1 MDFTKASLN
10 NLAGK
15 YINEP
20 IQPRKD
26 RYIVA
31 VVKGKAIIRYPPATC
46 LTSIVSHV
54 CCNKERASPRYS
66 YCMVQGVTIRFC
78 MSVYIIISY

>member
-31 VVKGKAIIRYPPATC
+31 VIKGKAIIRYPPATC

-54 CCNKERASPRYS
+54 CWNKEVASPRYS
-66 YCMVQGVTIRFC
+66 YWFKELLLNFACL
-78 MSVYIIISY
+78 YI